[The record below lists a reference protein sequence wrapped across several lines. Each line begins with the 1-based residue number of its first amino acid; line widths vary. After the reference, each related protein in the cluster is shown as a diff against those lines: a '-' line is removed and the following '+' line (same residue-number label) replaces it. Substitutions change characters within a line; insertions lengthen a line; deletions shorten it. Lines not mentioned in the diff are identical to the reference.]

1 MMILQYL
8 CFSRIVQNYD
18 RNHIIIFNNIC
29 YDRINKSESSQP
41 DLPSRSEI
49 KRIINNNGIFIAI
62 FEPKR

>member
-41 DLPSRSEI
+41 DWPSRSEI